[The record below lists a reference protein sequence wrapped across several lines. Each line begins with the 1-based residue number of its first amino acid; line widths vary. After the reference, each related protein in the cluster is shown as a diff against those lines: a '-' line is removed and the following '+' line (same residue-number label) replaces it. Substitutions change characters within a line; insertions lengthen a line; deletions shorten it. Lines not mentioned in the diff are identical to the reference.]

1 MSYYAVVFVTPKSEA
16 WIPDY
21 RGAVGPLVAKHGG
34 KYLARTT
41 SHARLEGTDP
51 SPDSSFSL
59 NGLPRNR
66 PKPFI
71 GTQPISLI
79 CRPDWQEP
87 RVTSSWLKE
96 RMTSL
101 RRSAW
106 CSVLDE
112 VIELTVQVLPEQR
125 WR

>member
-51 SPDSSFSL
+51 SP
-59 NGLPRNR
+59 GLIVLIEWPSKESAEAFYRD
-66 PKPFI
+66 PAY
-71 GTQPISLI
+71 QPHLQARLAGAA
-79 CRPDWQEP
+79 CDFFLVEG
-87 RVTSSWLKE
+87 KDDF
-96 RMTSL
+96 
-101 RRSAW
+101 A
-106 CSVLDE
+106 
-112 VIELTVQVLPEQR
+112 
-125 WR
+125 